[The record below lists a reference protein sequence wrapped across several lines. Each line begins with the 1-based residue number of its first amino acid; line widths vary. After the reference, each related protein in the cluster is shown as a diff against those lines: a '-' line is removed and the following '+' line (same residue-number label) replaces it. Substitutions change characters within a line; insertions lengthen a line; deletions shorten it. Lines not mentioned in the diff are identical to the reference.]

1 MAPRR
6 RPRVVNGR
14 LSKPREPGRLG
25 DLAKMTVLGLVL
37 ALPAFLYAGLQAQL
51 HEYRREVVA
60 FETQIRELD
69 DEHRRLDVELAMW
82 SDPRRIGEL
91 AHDVSGLMPAGQE
104 QVVYLPRS
112 PEPPARDPNYIAAA
126 TGDDDGRQRP

>member
-6 RPRVVNGR
+6 RPRVINGR
-14 LSKPREPGRLG
+14 LIKPREPGRLG
-25 DLAKMTVLGLVL
+25 DLAKMTLLGLVL

-60 FETQIRELD
+60 FEAQIHELD
-69 DEHRRLDVELAMW
+69 DERRRLDVELAMW

-91 AHDVSGLMPAGQE
+91 AQEVSGLMPAEQE

-112 PEPPARDPNYIAAA
+112 PEPPARVRNYIAAA
-126 TGDDDGRQRP
+126 TGDDDGRQ

>member
-1 MAPRR
+1 MAPLR
-6 RPRVVNGR
+6 RPRVVNGP
-14 LSKPREPGRLG
+14 LIKPREPGRLS
-25 DLAKMTVLGLVL
+25 DLAKMTLLGLVL

-60 FETQIRELD
+60 FETQIQELD

-82 SDPRRIGEL
+82 SDPRRIEEL
-91 AHDVSGLMPAGQE
+91 ARNVSGLIPAEQE

-112 PEPPARDPNYIAAA
+112 PETPARDLMYIAAA